1 MQTSSLKNIEQIEE
15 DQSRDNQKFP
25 KMLLMT
31 SEWLIPY
38 LMKMK
43 GKGLVIKID
52 KSWKSDGKTV
62 SSMQLCS
69 E

>member
-1 MQTSSLKNIEQIEE
+1 
-15 DQSRDNQKFP
+15 
-25 KMLLMT
+25 MT
-31 SEWLIPY
+31 NEWLIPY
-38 LMKMK
+38 LVKMK